1 MHVGALPDQSSSRH
15 DPWAHVAMNALLQT
29 IHGLDGNEVRDMTT
43 TLKAILKYPL
53 VRRDRSKA
61 EREVKRRPEFE
72 QALLRVVIAFIVMV
86 YLFCY
91 TFYDAN
97 VSSSEIQVLAV
108 SVGFF
113 LFGLILAARVLTK
126 GGTSVARRYLGMIA
140 DNAVTTYCLMNM
152 GEGGAVVI
160 GVYLFVSFG
169 NGFRYGRRYLHTC
182 QAMGVVG
189 FSCVLAFSEF
199 WSQHIA
205 IGLGFLIG
213 LVVLPFYV
221 GVLAQRLERA
231 KLRADEANQ
240 AKGRFVANVSH
251 EMRTPLNGVI
261 AMADVLRETS
271 LSESQRE
278 IVETMTTSAELLLAQ
293 IEDVLDLSKIEAN
306 KVQIESH
313 PMDLGRLLSSTVK
326 VVLPQARYKGLP
338 INTEIAD
345 DAAGWF
351 IGDSHHLRQVV
362 LNLLSNAVK
371 FTERGS
377 VTLRATSAGYV
388 GERKLIR
395 IEVQDT
401 GIGIAENKQDAIFE
415 PFAQADDSTTRI
427 YGGTGL
433 GTTIARQLVGLMG
446 GKIGLRSQPNVGS
459 LFWIELALVPTTPGQ
474 IDLTSQPPATAV
486 VGHSQALAAARAGKV
501 HKLHGARIL
510 VAEDNP
516 TNQRVAQLIL
526 ESAGHSVIIVENGEA
541 ALDALESASFDV
553 ALFDLSMPLV
563 SGLEALKLYRFSAAK
578 PVPVLILSANV
589 TPETIA
595 ECHRAGAAEFV
606 PKPLRASHLIEAIE
620 RHLSQHAKSSVQ
632 TPVVPRTEERPAL
645 EVIDSPSVDKAVI
658 EDLARL
664 SSDPTFV
671 VRLIDGF
678 YSDADRLVDEIVNAI
693 SSRRYELVKDSAHAL
708 KGGAAS
714 VGASQLV
721 QFAKRIERAS
731 HDSLRLK
738 AAQWIEELKL
748 LDRQARLALNEHVRP
763 YRDQQASPIS
773 GT

>member
-1 MHVGALPDQSSSRH
+1 MV
-15 DPWAHVAMNALLQT
+15 
-29 IHGLDGNEVRDMTT
+29 T
-43 TLKAILKYPL
+43 TLKAVLTYPL
-53 VRRDRSKA
+53 FRRQQSSA
-61 EREVKRRPEFE
+61 EREAKRRPELE
-72 QALLRVVIAFIVMV
+72 QSLLRVLIAFIVMV
-86 YLFCY
+86 YLFWY
-91 TFYDAN
+91 TLRNGPTAD
-97 VSSSEIQVLAV
+97 SEIQVFAV

-113 LFGLILAARVLTK
+113 LFGVVLAARILTK
-126 GGTSVARRYLGMIA
+126 GGTSVTRRYVGMVA

-160 GVYLFVSFG
+160 GVYLFISFG
-169 NGFRYGRRYLHTC
+169 NGFRYGRWYLHTC
-182 QAMGVVG
+182 QAMGVLG
-189 FSCVLAFSEF
+189 FSCVLFFSDF

-205 IGLGFLIG
+205 IGVGFLIG

-221 GVLAQRLERA
+221 GVLAERLEMA
-231 KLRADEANQ
+231 KKRADEANQ

-306 KVQIESH
+306 KVHIELR
-313 PMDLGRLLSSTVK
+313 PFDFGRLLSSTVK
-326 VVLPQARYKGLP
+326 VVLPQARYKGVP
-338 INTEIAD
+338 INTEISE

-351 IGDSHHLRQVV
+351 IGDAHHLRQVV

-377 VTLRATSAGYV
+377 VTVRARVIDAS
-388 GERKLIR
+388 GEKKLVR
-395 IEVQDT
+395 FEVQDT
-401 GIGIAENKQDAIFE
+401 GIGIPADKQAAIFE
-415 PFAQADDSTTRI
+415 PFAQADDSITRI

-446 GKIGLRSQPNVGS
+446 GKIGLQSEPGVGT
-459 LFWIELALVPTTPGQ
+459 LFFVELPLVPTEPQ
-474 IDLTSQPPATAV
+474 QPDLTEQVATAPIS
-486 VGHSQALAAARAGKV
+486 GHSQALAAARAGKV
-501 HKLHGARIL
+501 HKLHGARVL

-526 ESAGHSVIIVENGEA
+526 ETAGHSVTIVENGEA
-541 ALDALESASFDV
+541 ALDALESAAFDV

-578 PVPVLILSANV
+578 PIPVLILSANV
-589 TPETIA
+589 TTDTIA

-606 PKPLRASHLIEAIE
+606 PKPLRASHLLESIE
-620 RHLSQHAKSSVQ
+620 RHLAQKPLAPAQSPIAV
-632 TPVVPRTEERPAL
+632 RTDERPTL
-645 EVIDSPSVDKAVI
+645 EVIDSPPVDKAVI

-664 SSDPTFV
+664 SPDPTFV

-678 YSDADRLVDEIVNAI
+678 YSDADRLVEGIVNAI
-693 SSRRYELVKDSAHAL
+693 AARRYELVKDHAHAL

-714 VGASQLV
+714 VGANQLV
-721 QFAKRIERAS
+721 QFAKRIEKAS

-738 AAQWIEELKL
+738 AAQWIEELKAT
-748 LDRQARLALNEHVRP
+748 DRQARSALAEHVRP
-763 YRDQQASPIS
+763 YRNQQASPIS

>member
-1 MHVGALPDQSSSRH
+1 M
-15 DPWAHVAMNALLQT
+15 M
-29 IHGLDGNEVRDMTT
+29 T
-43 TLKAILKYPL
+43 TLKAVLTYPL
-53 VRRDRSKA
+53 TCRDSAKA
-61 EREVKRRPEFE
+61 DREVKRRPELE
-72 QALLRVVIAFIVMV
+72 QSLLRVVIAFIVMV
-86 YLFCY
+86 YLFWY
-91 TFYDAN
+91 TFRDGDVLN
-97 VSSSEIQVLAV
+97 SEIQVLAV

-113 LFGLILAARVLTK
+113 LFSVILSVRILARGK
-126 GGTSVARRYLGMIA
+126 ISVARRYLGMIA

-160 GVYLFVSFG
+160 GVYLFISFG
-169 NGFRYGRRYLHTC
+169 NGFRYGRQYLHTC

-189 FSCVLAFSEF
+189 FSCVLIFSEF

-221 GVLAQRLERA
+221 GVLAERLEKA

-271 LSESQRE
+271 LSDSQRE

-306 KVQIESH
+306 KVQIESR

-326 VVLPQARYKGLP
+326 VVLPQARYKGVP
-338 INTEIAD
+338 IHTEISN
-345 DAAGWF
+345 DATGWF
-351 IGDSHHLRQVV
+351 VGDSHHLRQVV

-371 FTERGS
+371 FTEHGS
-377 VTLRATSAGYV
+377 VTLRASTTDGI
-388 GERKLIR
+388 GDRQLIR
-395 IEVQDT
+395 IEVEDT
-401 GIGIAENKQDAIFE
+401 GIGIPENKQAAIFE

-433 GTTIARQLVGLMG
+433 GTTIARQLIGLMG
-446 GKIGLRSQPNVGS
+446 GKIGVRSQPNVGS
-459 LFWIELALVPTTPGQ
+459 LFWIELALVPTAPQ
-474 IDLTSQPPATAV
+474 QMDLTTEPSALSAL
-486 VGHSQALAAARAGKV
+486 GHSQALAAARAGKI

-526 ESAGHSVIIVENGEA
+526 ESAGHSVTIVENGEA
-541 ALDALESASFDV
+541 ALDALENASFDV

-563 SGLEALKLYRFSAAK
+563 SGLEALKLYKFSAAE

-606 PKPLRASHLIEAIE
+606 PKPLRASHLIESIE
-620 RHLSQHAKSSVQ
+620 RHLSRQAKPIIHAPTLSH
-632 TPVVPRTEERPAL
+632 TEERPAL
-645 EVIDSPSVDKAVI
+645 AVIDSPSVDKAVI

-671 VRLIDGF
+671 ARLIDGF
-678 YSDADRLVDEIVNAI
+678 HSDADRLVDEIVNAI
-693 SSRRYELVKDSAHAL
+693 AGRRYELVKDAAHAL

-721 QFAKRIERAS
+721 QFAKRIEKAS

-748 LDRQARLALNEHVRP
+748 LHRQARVALSEHVKP
-763 YRDQQASPIS
+763 YRDRQASPIS